1 MLRRTKAD
9 LAKKL
14 PPKTEIN
21 ISIPLTEMQYK
32 MYQELLKS
40 KCVFVDGAKGFSNI
54 VIHLRKV
61 CNHPYIFDGIED
73 ENEDEFGEH
82 LVTNST
88 KLLFLDKLLKKILDS
103 KEQCLIFSQFC
114 TMLNILEDFLSM
126 RNIQYC
132 RLDGS
137 TDLEDR
143 EE

>member
-1 MLRRTKAD
+1 
-9 LAKKL
+9 
-14 PPKTEIN
+14 
-21 ISIPLTEMQYK
+21 

-40 KCVFVDGAKGFSNI
+40 KCVFVDGAKGFNNI

-88 KLLFLDKLLKKILDS
+88 KLIFLDKLLKKILDA
-103 KEQCLIFSQFC
+103 KEQCLIFSLFC
-114 TMLNILEDFLSM
+114 TMLDILEDFLRM
-126 RNIQYC
+126 RNIKYC
-132 RLDGS
+132 RLDGK
-137 TDLEDR
+137 TDLEQR